1 MKIKRI
7 IFVPRFSAN
16 FEPKM
21 APKIMTNP
29 TGSPYKKLTSPNSKN
44 IISAAKF
51 DVKLNAFALPAA
63 CKKSFPIIN
72 KIKIKNEP
80 VPGPKKPS

>member
-1 MKIKRI
+1 MERI
-7 IFVPRFSAN
+7 IVASRDNAN
-16 FEPKM
+16 LEPKI
-21 APKIMTNP
+21 APKIIMSP
-29 TGSPYKKLTSPNSKN
+29 IESPYRKLTSPKNKN
-44 IISAAKF
+44 IRSAAKF

-72 KIKIKNEP
+72 KTKIKNEP